1 METSLKPL
9 DNSTTKNQNNGLDMG
24 LRRVSNKSSQRR
36 FSPMTRTHLPLLAA
50 AFAAVTFSSPSP
62 APAATNFGQV
72 AMHVAYMLQ
81 NHHYSHAEFDD
92 KVSGELLTNYLNM
105 LDFRHV
111 FFTQEDVDSFK
122 AKYDTTLDDHILM
135 RNISPALE
143 IYDVYSQRVRDRVD
157 FVRRTLASTEFKF
170 ESDHTVEINRDK
182 APWPTNIEASD
193 KLWMDI
199 LEENLLQEKL
209 VQLAK
214 DADAKKKADAA
225 AQKAADKKDAPP
237 AEKKDA
243 APAPEAKADAP
254 AKSDAPAQVKD
265 GETTAAAKPAAE
277 PEKKLT
283 AKEKVLKD
291 YERLLDNLNEN
302 DQEDIVNYFLSS
314 LATSFDP
321 HTEYMSQNE
330 IENFNIQMKHSLV
343 GIGALL
349 GIKDDV
355 AEIQGIVV
363 NGPADK
369 QGELRLND
377 RILGVAQG
385 EDEFVDVKYMKL
397 QKIVDMIRGKDGSVV
412 RLKVM
417 PAADPNATTI
427 IAITRTEVELKE
439 KLANAELIVTPPD
452 MGKELRVGWINLSS
466 FYADMEEGKVSTTV
480 DVERL
485 LRRLMKEKID
495 GLVLDLRGNGGG
507 SLEEAIKLTGLFVP
521 AGPVVQAKDWKGN
534 ITWRE
539 CENEQATY
547 VGPMIVL
554 TDKTSASA
562 SEILAGALQDYRRAL
577 IVGDKS
583 TYGKGTVQTILPV
596 ERYMPFFSD
605 KSRAGALKVTIQ
617 KFYRIAGGSTQL
629 MGVIP
634 DLQLPSIRD
643 VLDIGEASTPN
654 PLPYDTIP
662 PRTFAFSH
670 KEPFMLADLQSRLKS
685 RISTNPEFQN
695 VEEESARLK
704 TRIDRNT
711 VSLNLASRLKDR
723 DEAEA
728 RRQKQDE
735 DRAKRM
741 ADVAAKIGDKGFKT
755 YHLTLDNVDSPE
767 LVIESDF
774 TREQSTGMRVASKTD
789 EDGPATDASVFPYGI
804 EPVKLETLNILRDHI
819 ELLGKSPTTA
829 KTDDKAG
836 NSQQ

>member
-1 METSLKPL
+1 
-9 DNSTTKNQNNGLDMG
+9 
-24 LRRVSNKSSQRR
+24 
-36 FSPMTRTHLPLLAA
+36 MTRSPLSLLAA
-50 AFAAVTFSSPSP
+50 ALAAVSFSSPAP

-111 FFTQEDVDSFK
+111 FFTQADVDSFK

-170 ESDHTVEINRDK
+170 DSDRTVEINRDK
-182 APWPTNIEASD
+182 SPWPADEAASD

-209 VQLAK
+209 VELAK
-214 DADAKKKADAA
+214 EADAKKKAENAA
-225 AQKAADKKDAPP
+225 KKA

-243 APAPEAKADAP
+243 PAATPPAKPEADKTTADAKPADAKADAP
-254 AKSDAPAQVKD
+254 KAADAAKS
-265 GETTAAAKPAAE
+265 AE

-283 AKEKVLKD
+283 ATEKVLKD

-377 RILGVAQG
+377 RILAVAQG

-427 IAITRTEVELKE
+427 IAITRTEV
-439 KLANAELIVTPPD
+439 
-452 MGKELRVGWINLSS
+452 
-466 FYADMEEGKVSTTV
+466 
-480 DVERL
+480 
-485 LRRLMKEKID
+485 
-495 GLVLDLRGNGGG
+495 
-507 SLEEAIKLTGLFVP
+507 
-521 AGPVVQAKDWKGN
+521 
-534 ITWRE
+534 
-539 CENEQATY
+539 
-547 VGPMIVL
+547 
-554 TDKTSASA
+554 
-562 SEILAGALQDYRRAL
+562 
-577 IVGDKS
+577 
-583 TYGKGTVQTILPV
+583 
-596 ERYMPFFSD
+596 
-605 KSRAGALKVTIQ
+605 
-617 KFYRIAGGSTQL
+617 
-629 MGVIP
+629 
-634 DLQLPSIRD
+634 
-643 VLDIGEASTPN
+643 
-654 PLPYDTIP
+654 
-662 PRTFAFSH
+662 
-670 KEPFMLADLQSRLKS
+670 
-685 RISTNPEFQN
+685 
-695 VEEESARLK
+695 
-704 TRIDRNT
+704 
-711 VSLNLASRLKDR
+711 
-723 DEAEA
+723 
-728 RRQKQDE
+728 
-735 DRAKRM
+735 
-741 ADVAAKIGDKGFKT
+741 
-755 YHLTLDNVDSPE
+755 
-767 LVIESDF
+767 
-774 TREQSTGMRVASKTD
+774 
-789 EDGPATDASVFPYGI
+789 
-804 EPVKLETLNILRDHI
+804 
-819 ELLGKSPTTA
+819 
-829 KTDDKAG
+829 
-836 NSQQ
+836 

>member
-1 METSLKPL
+1 
-9 DNSTTKNQNNGLDMG
+9 
-24 LRRVSNKSSQRR
+24 
-36 FSPMTRTHLPLLAA
+36 MTRSPLSLLAA
-50 AFAAVTFSSPSP
+50 ALAAVSFSSPAP

-111 FFTQEDVDSFK
+111 FFTQADVDSFK

-170 ESDHTVEINRDK
+170 DSDRTVEINRDK
-182 APWPTNIEASD
+182 SPWPADEAASD

-209 VQLAK
+209 VELAK
-214 DADAKKKADAA
+214 EADAKKKAENAA
-225 AQKAADKKDAPP
+225 KKA

-243 APAPEAKADAP
+243 PAATPPAKPEADKTTADAKPADAKADAP
-254 AKSDAPAQVKD
+254 KAADAAKS
-265 GETTAAAKPAAE
+265 AE

-283 AKEKVLKD
+283 ATEKVLKD

-377 RILGVAQG
+377 RILAVAQG

-452 MGKELRVGWINLSS
+452 LGKEMRVGWINLSS

-547 VGPMIVL
+547 SGPMIVL

-662 PRTFAFSH
+662 PRTFNFTH
-670 KEPFMLADLQSRLKS
+670 KEPYLLSDLQSRLKS
-685 RISTNPEFQN
+685 RISTNPEFQA
-695 VEEESARLK
+695 VQEESARLK

-728 RRQKQDE
+728 RRDKQDAE
-735 DRAKRM
+735 RAKRV
-741 ADVAAKIGDKGFKT
+741 ADVVAKIGDNGFKT
-755 YHLTLDNVDSPE
+755 YHLTLDNVDKPE

-774 TREQSTGMRVASKTD
+774 TREQSTGMRVASKAAD
-789 EDGPATDASVFPYGI
+789 DDGASSDASTFPYGI
-804 EPVKLETLNILRDHI
+804 EPVKLETLNILRDHL

-829 KTDDKAG
+829 KTDEKPATL
-836 NSQQ
+836 QQ